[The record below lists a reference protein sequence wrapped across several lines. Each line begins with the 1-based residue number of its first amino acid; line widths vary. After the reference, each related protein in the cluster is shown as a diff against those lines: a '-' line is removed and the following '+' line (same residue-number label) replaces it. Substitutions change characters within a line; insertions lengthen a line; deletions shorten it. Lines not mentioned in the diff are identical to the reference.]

1 MKTKI
6 LAASVAVAFAAAASA
21 QTTQTTTHRG
31 SHDTSAS
38 SHNPAIKDSDPARTT
53 NAADGAN
60 SFTEDQARSRL
71 TDAGY
76 ANVTKLAKDST
87 GVWRGTATKG
97 GASVQVGLDYKG
109 NVVTR

>member
-6 LAASVAVAFAAAASA
+6 LVASMAAAFATAAVA
-21 QTTQTTTHRG
+21 QTTQTTTH
-31 SHDTSAS
+31 TSGQHTS
-38 SHNPAIKDSDPARTT
+38 TSHNPAIKDSDPARTAT
-53 NAADGAN
+53 GADGAN

-71 TDAGY
+71 GDAGY
-76 ANVTKLAKDST
+76 TNVTKLAKDKK